1 MHIFSSL
8 SYEELLSSCLHAS
21 TYNQKETVKA
31 LGHKMPRE
39 QILSRKWMGTVVCE
53 TVSVF
58 ARLFLYSVQGQQAK
72 ISMKVTR

>member
-58 ARLFLYSVQGQQAK
+58 STGAASKNIHESDSLTEL
-72 ISMKVTR
+72 